1 MKRKEK
7 EHLKADP
14 FVNFVEKA
22 IAFLN
27 NNRRL
32 ILAGAGIALLLV
44 IALLAVFF
52 FTNLSSV
59 GENKLYANA
68 FSIRSNTGLSI
79 DQKIAKLQELKFKK
93 GISSVGQLFIAAL
106 YYEKGDLPNAEKTL
120 QQYSGSRIAI
130 INDQRK
136 TLEAQVLAA
145 GGKSQEAM
153 NLLKRMLEDKQT
165 QMGKELIIMMLA
177 KIQIKSLRQEEAV
190 SSLKK
195 IISEYPNTPSANE
208 AQTLLSASEAADSA
222 AQ

>member
-14 FVNFVEKA
+14 FVNFFESALTFFK
-22 IAFLN
+22 

-32 ILAGAGIALLLV
+32 ILIGAGIAMLLV
-44 IALLAVFF
+44 IILLAVFF
-52 FTNLSSV
+52 FTNLSTAD
-59 GENKLYANA
+59 ENKLYASA
-68 FSIRSNTGLSI
+68 ISIRSNPNMTI
-79 DQKIAKLQELKFKK
+79 DQKISKLQELKFKK

-130 INDQRK
+130 INDQKK

-145 GGKSQEAM
+145 GGKSQEAIT
-153 NLLKRMLEDKQT
+153 LLNRMLEDKQT

-177 KIQIKSLRQEEAV
+177 KIQTKSLHQEEAV
-190 SSLKK
+190 SSLKR

-208 AQTLLSASEAADSA
+208 AQTLLSAGESAESA

>member
-22 IAFLN
+22 ITFLK

-32 ILAGAGIALLLV
+32 LLAGAGIALLLV
-44 IALLAVFF
+44 IALLVVFF
-52 FTNLSSV
+52 FTNLSAA
-59 GENKLYANA
+59 GENKLYASA
-68 FSIRSNTGLSI
+68 FSISGNTNMSI
-79 DQKIAKLQELKFKK
+79 DQKISKLQELKFKK

-120 QQYSGSRIAI
+120 QQYSGSSIAI
-130 INDQRK
+130 INDQKK

-153 NLLKRMLEDKQT
+153 NLLNRMLEDKQT

-177 KIQIKSLRQEEAV
+177 KIQTKSLRQEEAV
-190 SSLKK
+190 SSLKR

-208 AQTLLSASEAADSA
+208 AQTLLSVSEAADSA

>member
-32 ILAGAGIALLLV
+32 ILAGAAIALLLV

-52 FTNLSSV
+52 FTNLSV
-59 GENKLYANA
+59 TGENKLYASA
-68 FSIRSNTGLSI
+68 FSIQSNTNMSI
-79 DQKIAKLQELKFKK
+79 DQKISKLQELKFKK

-120 QQYSGSRIAI
+120 KQYSGSRIAI
-130 INDQRK
+130 INDQKK

-153 NLLKRMLEDKQT
+153 NLLQQMLEDKQT
-165 QMGKELIIMMLA
+165 QMDKELIIMTLA

-190 SSLKK
+190 SSLKR

>member
-22 IAFLN
+22 ITFLK

-32 ILAGAGIALLLV
+32 LLAGAGIALLLV
-44 IALLAVFF
+44 IALLVVFF
-52 FTNLSSV
+52 FTNLSTA
-59 GENKLYANA
+59 GENKLYASA
-68 FSIRSNTGLSI
+68 FSISGNTNMSI
-79 DQKIAKLQELKFKK
+79 DQKISKLQELKFKK

-120 QQYSGSRIAI
+120 QQYSGSSIAI
-130 INDQRK
+130 INDQKK

-153 NLLKRMLEDKQT
+153 NLLNRMLEDKQT

-177 KIQIKSLRQEEAV
+177 KIQTKSLRQEEAV
-190 SSLKK
+190 SSLKR

>member
-14 FVNFVEKA
+14 FVHFVEKA
-22 IAFLN
+22 IAFFK

-32 ILAGAGIALLLV
+32 ILVGAGIALLLV

-52 FTNLSSV
+52 FTNLSAA
-59 GENKLYANA
+59 GENKLYASA
-68 FSIRSNTGLSI
+68 FSIRSNASMSI
-79 DQKIAKLQELKFKK
+79 DQKIAKLLELKFKK

-106 YYEKGDLPNAEKTL
+106 YFEKGDLPNAEKNL

-130 INDQRK
+130 INDQKK

-145 GGKSQEAM
+145 GGKSQEAT
-153 NLLKRMLEDKQT
+153 NLLQRMLEDKQT

-190 SSLKK
+190 SSLKR
-195 IISEYPNTPSANE
+195 IISEYPNTPSAYE
-208 AQTLLSASEAADSA
+208 AQTLLSASEAAESA

>member
-1 MKRKEK
+1 M
-7 EHLKADP
+7 
-14 FVNFVEKA
+14 
-22 IAFLN
+22 
-27 NNRRL
+27 
-32 ILAGAGIALLLV
+32 
-44 IALLAVFF
+44 
-52 FTNLSSV
+52 
-59 GENKLYANA
+59 
-68 FSIRSNTGLSI
+68 
-79 DQKIAKLQELKFKK
+79 KFKK

-106 YYEKGDLPNAEKTL
+106 YYEKGDLANAEKTL

-130 INDQRK
+130 INDQKK

-190 SSLKK
+190 SSLKR